1 MLQIRAIVKDVLLLL
16 RYGRSEY
23 NFNQYAKKKKASFI
37 DGVLLPAT
45 AGKKSL
51 KVINVSKSTMSRH
64 T

>member
-1 MLQIRAIVKDVLLLL
+1 MLQIRAIVKDVLL